1 MRRTIARAMTLAM
14 ATLSAACSTSSG
26 GGVDGSV
33 DVEIGAEPDVAAAD
47 ASDEE
52 AESSPV
58 YGCNEAQLAFATTMA
73 CGQCVAQ
80 NCAALLRA
88 CTNCPLCE
96 MQLTGCPACL
106 SMCFAG
112 AGTPPGTGVPLDSGP

>member
-1 MRRTIARAMTLAM
+1 MRRTIAPAMTLAI
-14 ATLSAACSTSSG
+14 ATLSAACSSSSG
-26 GGVDGSV
+26 GGADGSV
-33 DVEIGAEPDVAAAD
+33 DVEIAAEPDAGAAD

-112 AGTPPGTGVPLDSGP
+112 AGARPGIGAPPDGGP